1 MLHSSPTKHYSYKC
15 QCHSDDTVL
24 LTVIIDIDYIGV
36 CTVLIIEQGRINCL
50 SKLGNLSILFISLI
64 HECERHHSVWQ
75 KYLSAKSNEE
85 TDPPT
90 HWENSL
96 LACAMNSRQKEFL
109 LDPRSV
115 VLVSSPPVAY
125 FECNARRLTKEEKT
139 DGFLSGHKG
148 SREREQRQLICHAS
162 TDENERGQFGGEI
175 NCIVPVT
182 DTSEEDLRR
191 VLNVR
196 EIKTG

>member
-1 MLHSSPTKHYSYKC
+1 MSANGIILCDKNICPPIQTKKLIHPRTEKTHSFLAQWTPVKKNFY
-15 QCHSDDTVL
+15 
-24 LTVIIDIDYIGV
+24 
-36 CTVLIIEQGRINCL
+36 
-50 SKLGNLSILFISLI
+50 SILPWP
-64 HECERHHSVWQ
+64 SVL
-75 KYLSAKSNEE
+75 Y
-85 TDPPT
+85 
-90 HWENSL
+90 
-96 LACAMNSRQKEFL
+96 
-109 LDPRSV
+109 
-115 VLVSSPPVAY
+115 SSPPVAY

-182 DTSEEDLRR
+182 DTWEEDLQR